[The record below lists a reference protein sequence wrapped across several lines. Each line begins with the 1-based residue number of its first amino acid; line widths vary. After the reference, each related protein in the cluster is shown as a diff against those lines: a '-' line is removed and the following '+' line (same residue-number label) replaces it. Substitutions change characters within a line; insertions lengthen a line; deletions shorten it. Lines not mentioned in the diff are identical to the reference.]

1 MNVAANGWASASGY
15 GRVLLVE
22 RDEAGKQALER
33 ALLREGLQT
42 LWARSSGE
50 AELMLSARQP
60 GLIVLNPRLPPEDGW
75 QVYRQLQRYDVPI
88 VVLASSAAPA
98 VQRVAFAL
106 GAAACVA
113 QADSPKDIAARV
125 RQILGQA
132 PTSLRAP
139 LAYAGIK
146 LDPAEGRVRI
156 GGQTAH
162 LTPSEC
168 AVLGA
173 LIEARGRVVPRD
185 RLVHR
190 ARAEAGA
197 LPLARSIDAHVRALR
212 RKLGD
217 NQRWPVLIES
227 VRGFGYRLAAAE
239 GPARDG
245 LIEAA
250 FAALPEAAFIVDRH
264 GQVKLMNHMAE
275 SLVGVPEAQATDCT
289 CAELLHCQATA
300 LNNCPALHGGPGRPF
315 EHRICPQN
323 TPLMV
328 KETVVSLPGA
338 ADHFLLELRE
348 HARD

>member
-1 MNVAANGWASASGY
+1 
-15 GRVLLVE
+15 
-22 RDEAGKQALER
+22 
-33 ALLREGLQT
+33 
-42 LWARSSGE
+42 
-50 AELMLSARQP
+50 
-60 GLIVLNPRLPPEDGW
+60 
-75 QVYRQLQRYDVPI
+75 
-88 VVLASSAAPA
+88 
-98 VQRVAFAL
+98 
-106 GAAACVA
+106 
-113 QADSPKDIAARV
+113 
-125 RQILGQA
+125 
-132 PTSLRAP
+132 
-139 LAYAGIK
+139 
-146 LDPAEGRVRI
+146 
-156 GGQTAH
+156 
-162 LTPSEC
+162 
-168 AVLGA
+168 
-173 LIEARGRVVPRD
+173 
-185 RLVHR
+185 
-190 ARAEAGA
+190 
-197 LPLARSIDAHVRALR
+197 VRALR